1 MAATHNPMRA
11 STPPPAVSRTT
22 IHMSGLLCDVYGLEE
37 LVAREKRPSAASC
50 LWLHHPRLRAK
61 EDMEDIAS
69 RVISRWEENSSS
81 SSSSSS
87 SVSGGGGR
95 ALIAVAFDQ
104 QNHGTRTASATARDS
119 WREGNKTHALDM
131 WGMVSGMV
139 ADTKGLLDVVEG
151 YVKMEL
157 GQRDGK
163 AAEGW
168 GIDQHLVLGVSL
180 GGHSAWQTMFRE
192 ERVEAGVVIIGCPD
206 YMALLSDRARLSKL
220 ATFSAQDN
228 GASFLGSRDF
238 PPDLVAS
245 CLRHDP
251 KGILF
256 GTGAVPTPDSLT
268 TEDNAEERK
277 RLRGVLDGLRLHG
290 KKFLVCSGGEDK
302 LVPYAMSAPFLE
314 FLTAATGTWY
324 RDAGVEVENKVYEG
338 VGHAFSEGM
347 VEDSVR
353 FLVDAVAG
361 KDAGGVGAEAGEKSK
376 I

>member
-1 MAATHNPMRA
+1 MAAATHNPMRA

-69 RVISRWEENSSS
+69 RVISRWEDKPSSS
-81 SSSSSS
+81 G
-87 SVSGGGGR
+87 SGSDSGR

-139 ADTKGLLDVVEG
+139 ADNKGLLDVVEG

-168 GIDQHLVLGVSL
+168 EIDQHLVLGVSL
-180 GGHSAWQTMFRE
+180 GGHSVWQMMFRE

-238 PPDLVAS
+238 PSDLVTS

-256 GTGAVPTPDSLT
+256 GTGAVPEPGSLT
-268 TEDNAEERK
+268 TENNEEQK

-290 KKFLVCSGGEDK
+290 RKFLVCSGGEDK
-302 LVPYAMSAPFLE
+302 LVPYAMSAPFVE

-324 RDAGVEVENKVYEG
+324 SDAGVEVENKVYEG

-361 KDAGGVGAEAGEKSK
+361 KDAGGAGAGEKSK

>member
-87 SVSGGGGR
+87 VSGGGSR

-151 YVKMEL
+151 
-157 GQRDGK
+157 
-163 AAEGW
+163 
-168 GIDQHLVLGVSL
+168 
-180 GGHSAWQTMFRE
+180 
-192 ERVEAGVVIIGCPD
+192 
-206 YMALLSDRARLSKL
+206 LSKL

-268 TEDNAEERK
+268 TEDNAEEQK

-361 KDAGGVGAEAGEKSK
+361 KDAGGAGAGTGEKSK

>member
-1 MAATHNPMRA
+1 ME
-11 STPPPAVSRTT
+11 TT
-22 IHMSGLLCDVYGLEE
+22 
-37 LVAREKRPSAASC
+37 
-50 LWLHHPRLRAK
+50 
-61 EDMEDIAS
+61 
-69 RVISRWEENSSS
+69 
-81 SSSSSS
+81 
-87 SVSGGGGR
+87 
-95 ALIAVAFDQ
+95 
-104 QNHGTRTASATARDS
+104 
-119 WREGNKTHALDM
+119 
-131 WGMVSGMV
+131 
-139 ADTKGLLDVVEG
+139 
-151 YVKMEL
+151 
-157 GQRDGK
+157 
-163 AAEGW
+163 
-168 GIDQHLVLGVSL
+168 
-180 GGHSAWQTMFRE
+180 
-192 ERVEAGVVIIGCPD
+192 
-206 YMALLSDRARLSKL
+206 ALLSDRARLSKL
-220 ATFSAQDN
+220 STFSAQDD

-268 TEDNAEERK
+268 TEDNAEEQK

-361 KDAGGVGAEAGEKSK
+361 KDVGGAGAGEKSK

>member
-11 STPPPAVSRTT
+11 STPPPAVSKTT

-37 LVAREKRPSAASC
+37 LVARKLKPSAVSC

-61 EDMEDIAS
+61 EDMGDIAS
-69 RVISRWEENSSS
+69 RVISQWEEISSS
-81 SSSSSS
+81 SA
-87 SVSGGGGR
+87 SGSTR

-104 QNHGTRTASATARDS
+104 QNHGTRTASAAARDS

-139 ADTKGLLDVVEG
+139 ADTKGLLDVAEG

-157 GQRDGK
+157 GQRRDGK
-163 AAEGW
+163 AAAEEEGW
-168 GIDQHLVLGVSL
+168 EIDQHLVLGVSL
-180 GGHSAWQTMFRE
+180 GGHSAWQTMSRE

-206 YMALLSDRARLSKL
+206 YMALLSDRARLSRL

-238 PPDLVAS
+238 PRDLVAS

-256 GTGAVPTPDSLT
+256 GTSAISERAASLT
-268 TEDNAEERK
+268 QDEQE

-290 KKFLVCSGGEDK
+290 KKFLICSGGEDK
-302 LVPYAMSAPFLE
+302 LVPYAMSAPFVE

-324 RDAGVEVENKVYEG
+324 ADAGVEVENKVYEG

-353 FLVDAVAG
+353 FLVGAVAG
-361 KDAGGVGAEAGEKSK
+361 KDAGAGAGEKSK

>member
-22 IHMSGLLCDVYGLEE
+22 IHMFGLLCDVYGLEE
-37 LVAREKRPSAASC
+37 LVAREKRPSAVSC

-69 RVISRWEENSSS
+69 RVISRWEEK

-87 SVSGGGGR
+87 SVSGGGSSSR
-95 ALIAVAFDQ
+95 SLIAVAFDQ

-131 WGMVSGMV
+131 WGMVAGMV

-157 GQRDGK
+157 GQRDGE

-206 YMALLSDRARLSKL
+206 YM
-220 ATFSAQDN
+220 
-228 GASFLGSRDF
+228 GESFFFFAFVCFFPSRI
-238 PPDLVAS
+238 
-245 CLRHDP
+245 
-251 KGILF
+251 G
-256 GTGAVPTPDSLT
+256 
-268 TEDNAEERK
+268 
-277 RLRGVLDGLRLHG
+277 
-290 KKFLVCSGGEDK
+290 
-302 LVPYAMSAPFLE
+302 
-314 FLTAATGTWY
+314 
-324 RDAGVEVENKVYEG
+324 
-338 VGHAFSEGM
+338 GM
-347 VEDSVR
+347 VSFEM
-353 FLVDAVAG
+353 
-361 KDAGGVGAEAGEKSK
+361 
-376 I
+376 

>member
-1 MAATHNPMRA
+1 MAATHIPMRA
-11 STPPPAVSRTT
+11 STPPPAVSKTT
-22 IHMSGLLCDVYGLEE
+22 IHMAGLLCDVYGLEE
-37 LVAREKRPSAASC
+37 LVARKPPSAVSC
-50 LWLHHPRLRAK
+50 LWLHHQRLRAK
-61 EDMEDIAS
+61 EAMSDIAS
-69 RVISRWEENSSS
+69 RVIFRWEETSLSSRGGS
-81 SSSSSS
+81 A
-87 SVSGGGGR
+87 VSGGR

-151 YVKMEL
+151 YVKLEL
-157 GQRDGK
+157 AQRDVK
-163 AAEGW
+163 ATEGW
-168 GIDQHLVLGVSL
+168 EIDQHLVLGVSL

-192 ERVEAGVVIIGCPD
+192 ERVSAGAVIIGCPD

-220 ATFSAQDN
+220 ATFSGQDN
-228 GASFLGSRDF
+228 GASFLGSQDF

-256 GTGAVPTPDSLT
+256 GIDPVSSNITD
-268 TEDNAEERK
+268 DAEEQQ

-302 LVPYAMSAPFLE
+302 LVPYAMSAPFVD

-324 RDAGVEVENKVYEG
+324 GGAGVEVENKVYEG

-361 KDAGGVGAEAGEKSK
+361 KDAGGAAGSKSK